1 MNKQLE
7 VKTSYLVMLG
17 NVFLQ
22 DEDDLV
28 MTKEVRNAVEYES
41 THNAKRKAN
50 EIGGVVVR
58 KTIDYE
64 EVQND

>member
-28 MTKEVRNAVEYES
+28 MTKEVRNAVEYEKYS
-41 THNAKRKAN
+41 
-50 EIGGVVVR
+50 
-58 KTIDYE
+58 
-64 EVQND
+64 QC

>member
-1 MNKQLE
+1 MHLSKGAFLMNKQLE

-28 MTKEVRNAVEYES
+28 MTKEVRNAVEYEN
-41 THNAKRKAN
+41 TYNA
-50 EIGGVVVR
+50 
-58 KTIDYE
+58 
-64 EVQND
+64 